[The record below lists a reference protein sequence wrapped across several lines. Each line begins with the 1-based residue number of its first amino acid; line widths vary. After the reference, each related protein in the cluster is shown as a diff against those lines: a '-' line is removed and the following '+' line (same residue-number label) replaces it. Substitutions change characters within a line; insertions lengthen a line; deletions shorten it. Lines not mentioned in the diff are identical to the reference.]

1 MNENK
6 DLNFVLFHPV
16 SICISGEMFK
26 YCIKKNL
33 SYPCLLGF
41 ITEESF
47 GTGKLKCVEV
57 ITGRKFD
64 IINEEDYER
73 PYHAD
78 GINTSKV
85 MRNPALVDRSIKNSL
100 ENLQLIEKYIDTKGN
115 LSQNEIAKSS
125 DFSYRL
131 NYLLSNRP
139 IKYYSI
145 DGEPGFYDTLKRFEF
160 SKYYLQRIDIEN
172 LKEIKEIE
180 YVMSGQKDSYEL
192 AEKNDIIL
200 RLTKKLTPPK
210 QNIPNKQ

>member
-16 SICISGEMFK
+16 SICIRGEMFK
-26 YCIKKNL
+26 YCIKDNL

-41 ITEESF
+41 ITEDN
-47 GTGKLKCVEV
+47 KCVEV

-64 IINEEDYER
+64 IIDTEDYER

-85 MRNPALVDRSIKNSL
+85 MENPARICQWINNSL
-100 ENLQLIEKYIDTKGN
+100 ENLHLIEKYIDAKGN
-115 LSQNEIAKSS
+115 LSQSEIAESS

-139 IKYYSI
+139 IKYSSI
-145 DGEPGFYDTLKRFEF
+145 DGEPGFYDILKKFEL
-160 SKYYLQRIDIEN
+160 SKYYLQKIDIEN
-172 LKEIKEIE
+172 LKALKEIE
-180 YVMSGQKDSYEL
+180 YIMSGHKESYEL

-200 RLTKKLTPPK
+200 RLKKKLIPTK
-210 QNIPNKQ
+210 QNIPNK

>member
-6 DLNFVLFHPV
+6 DLNFVLFHPI
-16 SICISGEMFK
+16 SICIRGEQFK
-26 YCIKKNL
+26 YCIKNNL

-85 MRNPALVDRSIKNSL
+85 MRNPARIDQSIKNSL
-100 ENLQLIEKYIDTKGN
+100 ENLQLIEKYID
-115 LSQNEIAKSS
+115 AK
-125 DFSYRL
+125 
-131 NYLLSNRP
+131 
-139 IKYYSI
+139 
-145 DGEPGFYDTLKRFEF
+145 
-160 SKYYLQRIDIEN
+160 
-172 LKEIKEIE
+172 
-180 YVMSGQKDSYEL
+180 
-192 AEKNDIIL
+192 
-200 RLTKKLTPPK
+200 
-210 QNIPNKQ
+210 